1 MSATQRGVSPG
12 LMTREQRENAGLVI
26 WETGGIF
33 RPGKTKRDIEG
44 GAKRNAALNRAAR
57 RDVPGRYV
65 AGEKVDEKYVHTN
78 KRGR

>member
-33 RPGKTKRDIEG
+33 RPGKTKREHESG
-44 GAKRNAALNRAAR
+44 QWQNHVANREAVRA
-57 RDVPGRYV
+57 
-65 AGEKVDEKYVHTN
+65 EN
-78 KRGR
+78 KRLAGKKV

>member
-33 RPGKTKRDIEG
+33 RPGKTKRDHES
-44 GAKRNAALNRAAR
+44 GAWQQRLQNLAAR
-57 RDVPGRYV
+57 R
-65 AGEKVDEKYVHTN
+65 EES
-78 KRGR
+78 RGK